1 VPPCGFAFW
10 LQLKANL
17 IAASSFVVGLRT
29 TAVDLDEALDAI
41 EIRIKQ
47 EMEHR
52 FSLHQKRKKI
62 LSAQRRLHRMLYH
75 HAISLRPSIEGKLD
89 GGAIALSYDAFDIRR
104 YSNECSRRLHSH
116 GCRRLNHP
124 AREIK

>member
-52 FSLHQKRKKI
+52 FSLHQTRKKI
-62 LSAQRRLHRMLYH
+62 LSAPARLHRILYH
-75 HAISLRPSIEGKLD
+75 HAISLRASIEGNMMAVSSLCRTTRSIFD
-89 GGAIALSYDAFDIRR
+89 DTRTSARRVALALTWS
-104 YSNECSRRLHSH
+104 SST
-116 GCRRLNHP
+116 
-124 AREIK
+124 